1 MDAPKKGFEGNLI
14 QLQITINK
22 KKAASFTAFFERIIQ
37 IILI

>member
-1 MDAPKKGFEGNLI
+1 MDASKKGFEGNLV
-14 QLQITINK
+14 QLQITIN